1 MCAVSSSVGLLRA
14 KLLNCLYILSV
25 HHERQ
30 GFIKGN
36 VLYGCYLLYCFFLMR
51 YLSFRQNVD
60 MSGEMASESMEVITM
75 AVDKHAQ
82 TKNYEVTFLHK
93 CSLTFWS

>member
-36 VLYGCYLLYCFFLMR
+36 VL
-51 YLSFRQNVD
+51 
-60 MSGEMASESMEVITM
+60 
-75 AVDKHAQ
+75 
-82 TKNYEVTFLHK
+82 
-93 CSLTFWS
+93 